1 MLRAAAAARRAA
13 VAAYSTSAA
22 RPETGLYGFDVLRT
36 AKGFRRFVDE
46 AIQR

>member
-1 MLRAAAAARRAA
+1 MMLRAAAIRRAA
-13 VAAYSTSAA
+13 VAAYSTAA
-22 RPETGLYGFDVLRT
+22 ATPETGLYGFDVLRT